1 MAEILFY
8 ERKKRNEK
16 NHQFEK
22 CSKEKEE
29 TRKYNN
35 DKSLNNERLNTC
47 ITTNVNGLALS
58 IKREKQ

>member
-1 MAEILFY
+1 MKEKKEMRKIISLKNVL
-8 ERKKRNEK
+8 KKR
-16 NHQFEK
+16 
-22 CSKEKEE
+22 EE

>member
-1 MAEILFY
+1 MKEKKEMRKIISLKNVL
-8 ERKKRNEK
+8 KKR
-16 NHQFEK
+16 
-22 CSKEKEE
+22 EE

-58 IKREKQ
+58 IKREKK